1 MNPGNPR
8 RKRVSPERA
17 GPIRNR
23 LVSTRTNVPGTSS
36 EGYGPPQAPEAPSG
50 GVLRETLE
58 CGVRT
63 AYTVIDEYLRRGY
76 EIARANQN
84 QANGGPTMQDDR
96 SNYSNWMN
104 QWGPMAA
111 PMQTWMMA
119 MKAWTDAWGAMMPG
133 MWPQTG
139 YGGTT
144 GYGSPA
150 GTACASPAVSVH
162 VSSHRP
168 AEVTASVDLY
178 PGADCCKLTVGSLLA
193 QGSNLVLAGV
203 SIGLSQGML
212 RIGVPVAA
220 DQPDGNYCG
229 EIKGADGR
237 CAGHLKVLIKGLSN
251 KSSKVPE

>member
-8 RKRVSPERA
+8 RKRVSPERG

-23 LVSTRTNVPGTSS
+23 LVSTRTNVPGTNS

-76 EIARANQN
+76 ETARANQN
-84 QANGGPTMQDDR
+84 QANGGPTMQDDK
-96 SNYSNWMN
+96 SNYSNWTN

-150 GTACASPAVSVH
+150 GTACASPAVSVQ

-168 AEVTASVDLY
+168 AEVTAAVELD
-178 PGADCCKLTVGSLLA
+178 PGADCCK
-193 QGSNLVLAGV
+193 
-203 SIGLSQGML
+203 
-212 RIGVPVAA
+212 
-220 DQPDGNYCG
+220 
-229 EIKGADGR
+229 
-237 CAGHLKVLIKGLSN
+237 
-251 KSSKVPE
+251 